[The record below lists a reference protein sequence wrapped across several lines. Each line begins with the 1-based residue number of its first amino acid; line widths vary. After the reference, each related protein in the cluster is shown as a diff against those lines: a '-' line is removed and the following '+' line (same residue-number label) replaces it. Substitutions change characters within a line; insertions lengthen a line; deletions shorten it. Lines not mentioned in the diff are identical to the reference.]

1 MSQLAGAS
9 VVAAPGNPAA
19 ATPSLPVL
27 CGLALANPQAQHSQD
42 ELLDML
48 GLRDDEFARGIFSR
62 SGVRTRRLDVSR
74 ETVAAT
80 LQERAADS
88 EERLFEMAVRA
99 VGELDFDPAEI
110 GLVVTAS
117 YYSVGG
123 PTLAHRVLEHFGLP
137 PAADKY
143 HLTGV
148 GCASAVPLLRLAGQ
162 ALRDRAPGERAL
174 VVGAESVSGFLSRVR
189 PGDEK
194 AKVVGSA
201 LFADGCAAALVALGD
216 GDREPGGVEIA
227 ATAVHQ
233 VPDTLGHVRF
243 AVSATDSH
251 MMIARELPAIAETG
265 VPPLVDG
272 FLATHGL
279 ERSDVDHWLIHPGG
293 RGIIEGLRR
302 GLGLTG
308 EQVAPSVRVL
318 AELGNMGTPSSFF
331 VLEAT
336 EEMRRPAP
344 GDRGLMVAIGP
355 GVTVGLMLTNWK
367 QGDDSCR

>member
-1 MSQLAGAS
+1 M
-9 VVAAPGNPAA
+9 
-19 ATPSLPVL
+19 
-27 CGLALANPQAQHSQD
+27 
-42 ELLDML
+42 
-48 GLRDDEFARGIFSR
+48 
-62 SGVRTRRLDVSR
+62 
-74 ETVAAT
+74 
-80 LQERAADS
+80 
-88 EERLFEMAVRA
+88 
-99 VGELDFDPAEI
+99 
-110 GLVVTAS
+110 
-117 YYSVGG
+117 
-123 PTLAHRVLEHFGLP
+123 LEHFGLP

-162 ALRDRAPGERAL
+162 ALRDREPGELAL
-174 VVGAESVSGFLSRVR
+174 VVGAEAVSGFLSRVR

-201 LFADGCAAALVALGD
+201 LFADGCAATLLALGD
-216 GDREPGGVEIA
+216 GDREPGGIEVA

-251 MMIARELPAIAETG
+251 MMLARELPAIAETG

-302 GLGLTG
+302 GLGLTA

-336 EEMRRPAP
+336 EEDAPARARRPRP
-344 GDRGLMVAIGP
+344 DGRDPDRA
-355 GVTVGLMLTNWK
+355 
-367 QGDDSCR
+367 